1 MILYDSRYSGNGW
14 KVRLLLAEL
23 GLEYERRVLDLGKGD
38 AKTDEFLALND
49 WGRIP
54 VLQLSDGTVLR
65 ESNAILLRFAAHT
78 SLLPPEHEKQVIEW
92 LFFEQADVLRFLARP
107 RYLLSLA
114 KTATASDTEVQYLQ
128 AIGSKA
134 LTHIERHLEAA
145 DYLVEDFSVADI
157 ALFPYIYMADQ
168 AGYTMQQY
176 PRIATWLA
184 RIRGRT
190 NFVPLIENPA

>member
-1 MILYDSRYSGNGW
+1 MILYDSRHSGNGW

-23 GLEYERRVLDLGKGD
+23 GLEFERRVLDLGRGD
-38 AKTDEFLALND
+38 AKTEEFLALNA
-49 WGRIP
+49 WGRVP
-54 VLQLSDGTVLR
+54 VLQLNDGTVLR
-65 ESNAILLRFAAHT
+65 ESNAILLRLAAHT
-78 SLLPPEHEKQVIEW
+78 PLLPPELEQQVLEW

-134 LTHIERHLEAA
+134 LAHIERHLEAV
-145 DYLVEDFSVADI
+145 DYFVGDFSVVDI
-157 ALFPYIYMADQ
+157 ALFPYICMADL
-168 AGYTMQQY
+168 AGYPMQQY
-176 PRIATWLA
+176 PRIAEWLT
-184 RIRGRT
+184 RIQGRT